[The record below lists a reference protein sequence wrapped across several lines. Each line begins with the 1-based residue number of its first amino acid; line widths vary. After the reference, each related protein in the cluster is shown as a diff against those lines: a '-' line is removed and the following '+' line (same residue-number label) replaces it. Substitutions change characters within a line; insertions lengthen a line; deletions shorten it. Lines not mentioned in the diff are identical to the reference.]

1 MSEMTQTATAKT
13 VLELR
18 GMTID
23 IRSDECLYITI
34 GDKTFYVDDSTDE
47 AIMDWWPKEEM
58 TLAEKL
64 EEGICVEC
72 GGDDVMCEKDCALH
86 VCVDCNYAQ
95 EKSNEKD

>member
-1 MSEMTQTATAKT
+1 MS
-13 VLELR
+13 
-18 GMTID
+18 
-23 IRSDECLYITI
+23 
-34 GDKTFYVDDSTDE
+34 
-47 AIMDWWPKEEM
+47 EM